1 MKTQIIVNRIN
12 DWFRIDDLEL
22 NIYMLSM
29 RILLKL
35 TTRRHAGL
43 AYDRVNL
50 AMGILNR
57 TSIEA
62 IETLDKAIQV
72 FRDLYEMAEQDA
84 EKLHNA
90 PVKTPVTRLDEVGAA
105 RHPVLKY
112 EFSK

>member
-62 IETLDKAIQV
+62 IETLDKAIVLLVSRKLIV
-72 FRDLYEMAEQDA
+72 FDNSQKNGVRKIFITDLGLE
-84 EKLHNA
+84 
-90 PVKTPVTRLDEVGAA
+90 TVT
-105 RHPVLKY
+105 KY
-112 EFSK
+112 RELMENVD

>member
-62 IETLDKAIQV
+62 IKTLDKAIVLLVSRKLIV
-72 FRDLYEMAEQDA
+72 FDNSQKNGVRKIFITDLGLETV
-84 EKLHNA
+84 N
-90 PVKTPVTRLDEVGAA
+90 
-105 RHPVLKY
+105 KY
-112 EFSK
+112 RELMENVD

>member
-62 IETLDKAIQV
+62 IETLDKAIVLLVSRKLIV
-72 FRDLYEMAEQDA
+72 FDNSQKNGVRKIFITDL
-84 EKLHNA
+84 
-90 PVKTPVTRLDEVGAA
+90 RLETVN
-105 RHPVLKY
+105 KY
-112 EFSK
+112 RELMENVD

>member
-62 IETLDKAIQV
+62 IETLDKAIVLLISRKLIV
-72 FRDLYEMAEQDA
+72 FDNSQKNGVRKIFITDLGLETV
-84 EKLHNA
+84 N
-90 PVKTPVTRLDEVGAA
+90 
-105 RHPVLKY
+105 KY
-112 EFSK
+112 RELMENVD

>member
-57 TSIEA
+57 KSIEA
-62 IETLDKAIQV
+62 IETLDKAIVLLVSRKLIV
-72 FRDLYEMAEQDA
+72 FDNSQKNGVRKIFITDLGLETV
-84 EKLHNA
+84 N
-90 PVKTPVTRLDEVGAA
+90 
-105 RHPVLKY
+105 KY
-112 EFSK
+112 RELMENVD

>member
-22 NIYMLSM
+22 NIYILSM

-62 IETLDKAIQV
+62 IETLDKAIVLLVSRKLIV
-72 FRDLYEMAEQDA
+72 FDKSQKNGVRKIFITDLGLETV
-84 EKLHNA
+84 N
-90 PVKTPVTRLDEVGAA
+90 
-105 RHPVLKY
+105 KY
-112 EFSK
+112 RELMENVD

>member
-62 IETLDKAIQV
+62 IETLDKAIVLLVSRKLIV
-72 FRDLYEMAEQDA
+72 FDNSQKNGVRKIFITDLGIETV
-84 EKLHNA
+84 N
-90 PVKTPVTRLDEVGAA
+90 
-105 RHPVLKY
+105 KY
-112 EFSK
+112 RELMENVD

>member
-12 DWFRIDDLEL
+12 DWFRIDD
-22 NIYMLSM
+22 IYMLSM

-62 IETLDKAIQV
+62 IETLDKAIVLLVSRKLIV
-72 FRDLYEMAEQDA
+72 FDNSQKNGVRKIFITDLGLETV
-84 EKLHNA
+84 N
-90 PVKTPVTRLDEVGAA
+90 
-105 RHPVLKY
+105 KY
-112 EFSK
+112 RELMENVD

>member
-12 DWFRIDDLEL
+12 DWFQIDDLEL

-50 AMGILNR
+50 AMGLLNR

-62 IETLDKAIQV
+62 IETLDKAIVLLVSRKLIIFDNSQKNGV
-72 FRDLYEMAEQDA
+72 RKIFITDLGIETV
-84 EKLHNA
+84 N
-90 PVKTPVTRLDEVGAA
+90 
-105 RHPVLKY
+105 KY
-112 EFSK
+112 RELMENVD

>member
-62 IETLDKAIQV
+62 IETLDKAIVLLVSRKLIV
-72 FRDLYEMAEQDA
+72 FDNSQKNGVRKIFITDLGLETV
-84 EKLHNA
+84 N
-90 PVKTPVTRLDEVGAA
+90 
-105 RHPVLKY
+105 KY
-112 EFSK
+112 RELM

>member
-62 IETLDKAIQV
+62 IETLDKAIVLLVSRKLIV
-72 FRDLYEMAEQDA
+72 FDNSQKNGVRKIFITDLGLETV
-84 EKLHNA
+84 N
-90 PVKTPVTRLDEVGAA
+90 
-105 RHPVLKY
+105 KY
-112 EFSK
+112 RGLMENVD

>member
-62 IETLDKAIQV
+62 IETLDKAIVLLVSRKLIV
-72 FRDLYEMAEQDA
+72 FDNSQKNGVRKIFITDLGLETM
-84 EKLHNA
+84 N
-90 PVKTPVTRLDEVGAA
+90 
-105 RHPVLKY
+105 KY
-112 EFSK
+112 RELMENVD

>member
-62 IETLDKAIQV
+62 IETLDKAIVLLVSRKLIIFDNSQKNGV
-72 FRDLYEMAEQDA
+72 RKIFITDLGLETANKYKELMANVD
-84 EKLHNA
+84 
-90 PVKTPVTRLDEVGAA
+90 
-105 RHPVLKY
+105 
-112 EFSK
+112 

>member
-1 MKTQIIVNRIN
+1 MLFRS
-12 DWFRIDDLEL
+12 FRIDDLEL

-62 IETLDKAIQV
+62 IETLDKAIVLLVSRKLIV
-72 FRDLYEMAEQDA
+72 FDNSQKNGVRKIFITDLGLETV
-84 EKLHNA
+84 N
-90 PVKTPVTRLDEVGAA
+90 
-105 RHPVLKY
+105 KY
-112 EFSK
+112 RELMENVD

>member
-62 IETLDKAIQV
+62 IETLDKAIVLLVSRKLIIFDNSQKNGV
-72 FRDLYEMAEQDA
+72 RKIFITDLGIETV
-84 EKLHNA
+84 N
-90 PVKTPVTRLDEVGAA
+90 
-105 RHPVLKY
+105 KY
-112 EFSK
+112 RELMENVD

>member
-12 DWFRIDDLEL
+12 DWFQIDDLEL

-62 IETLDKAIQV
+62 IETLDKAIVLLVSRKLIV
-72 FRDLYEMAEQDA
+72 FDNSQKNGVRKIFITDLGLETV
-84 EKLHNA
+84 N
-90 PVKTPVTRLDEVGAA
+90 
-105 RHPVLKY
+105 KY
-112 EFSK
+112 RELMENVD

>member
-62 IETLDKAIQV
+62 IETLDKAIVLLVSRKLIV
-72 FRDLYEMAEQDA
+72 FDNSQKNGVRKIFITDLGLETV
-84 EKLHNA
+84 N
-90 PVKTPVTRLDEVGAA
+90 
-105 RHPVLKY
+105 KY
-112 EFSK
+112 RELMENVD

>member
-29 RILLKL
+29 NILLKL

-50 AMGILNR
+50 AMRILNR

-62 IETLDKAIQV
+62 IEKLDKAIVLLVSRKLIIFDNSQKNGV
-72 FRDLYEMAEQDA
+72 RKIFITDLGLETVNKYRELME
-84 EKLHNA
+84 NA
-90 PVKTPVTRLDEVGAA
+90 D
-105 RHPVLKY
+105 
-112 EFSK
+112 

>member
-62 IETLDKAIQV
+62 IETLDKAIVLLVSRKLIV
-72 FRDLYEMAEQDA
+72 FDNSQKNGVRKIFITDLGIETV
-84 EKLHNA
+84 N
-90 PVKTPVTRLDEVGAA
+90 
-105 RHPVLKY
+105 KY
-112 EFSK
+112 KELMENVD

>member
-12 DWFRIDDLEL
+12 DWFQIDDLEL

-35 TTRRHAGL
+35 KTRRHAGL

-62 IETLDKAIQV
+62 IETLDKAIVLLVSRKLIV
-72 FRDLYEMAEQDA
+72 FDNSQKNGVRKIFITDLGLETV
-84 EKLHNA
+84 N
-90 PVKTPVTRLDEVGAA
+90 
-105 RHPVLKY
+105 KY
-112 EFSK
+112 RELMENVD

>member
-62 IETLDKAIQV
+62 YDTLDKAIVLLVSRKLIV
-72 FRDLYEMAEQDA
+72 FDNSQKNGVRKIFITDLGLETV
-84 EKLHNA
+84 N
-90 PVKTPVTRLDEVGAA
+90 
-105 RHPVLKY
+105 KY
-112 EFSK
+112 RELMENVD

>member
-43 AYDRVNL
+43 AYERVNL

-62 IETLDKAIQV
+62 IETLDKAIVLLVSRKLIV
-72 FRDLYEMAEQDA
+72 FDNSQKNGVRKIFITDLGLETV
-84 EKLHNA
+84 N
-90 PVKTPVTRLDEVGAA
+90 
-105 RHPVLKY
+105 KY
-112 EFSK
+112 RELMENVD

>member
-62 IETLDKAIQV
+62 IETLDKAIVLLVSRKLIV
-72 FRDLYEMAEQDA
+72 FDNSQ
-84 EKLHNA
+84 KNGH
-90 PVKTPVTRLDEVGAA
+90 TPGPSSQSCLPWSG
-105 RHPVLKY
+105 LI
-112 EFSK
+112 

>member
-62 IETLDKAIQV
+62 IETLDKAIVLLVSRKLIV
-72 FRDLYEMAEQDA
+72 FDNSQKNGVRKIFITDLGLETV
-84 EKLHNA
+84 N
-90 PVKTPVTRLDEVGAA
+90 
-105 RHPVLKY
+105 KY
-112 EFSK
+112 RELLENVD

>member
-22 NIYMLSM
+22 NIYMHSM

-62 IETLDKAIQV
+62 IETLDKAIVLLVSRKLIV
-72 FRDLYEMAEQDA
+72 FDNSQKNGVRKIFITDLGLETV
-84 EKLHNA
+84 N
-90 PVKTPVTRLDEVGAA
+90 
-105 RHPVLKY
+105 KY
-112 EFSK
+112 RELMENVD

>member
-62 IETLDKAIQV
+62 IETLDKAIVLLVSRKLIIFDNSQKNGV
-72 FRDLYEMAEQDA
+72 RKIFITDLGIETV
-84 EKLHNA
+84 N
-90 PVKTPVTRLDEVGAA
+90 
-105 RHPVLKY
+105 KY
-112 EFSK
+112 KELMENVD

>member
-62 IETLDKAIQV
+62 IETLDKAIVLLVSRKLIIFDNSQKNGV
-72 FRDLYEMAEQDA
+72 RKIFITDLGLETV
-84 EKLHNA
+84 N
-90 PVKTPVTRLDEVGAA
+90 
-105 RHPVLKY
+105 KY
-112 EFSK
+112 RELMENVD

>member
-62 IETLDKAIQV
+62 IETLDKAIVLLVSRKLIIFDNSQKNGV
-72 FRDLYEMAEQDA
+72 RKIFITDLGIETV
-84 EKLHNA
+84 N
-90 PVKTPVTRLDEVGAA
+90 
-105 RHPVLKY
+105 KY
-112 EFSK
+112 KELMENVCC